1 MRRMIENLWLT
12 RIFEAEFGFSDVQS
26 NYSRTYAWMANQLGH
41 MTLGMATVF
50 FFIWIADTI
59 SAFFGLFAGCDCWPG
74 ISMPAEARAEL
85 SIIQVGLYYL
95 NHFLLIAV
103 GLLLIG
109 ATAFLLFLGT
119 KTDDH
124 DVSAKERSF
133 YEPLSAITTRVGN
146 WAVIA
151 MLVFGVVMTIRALAF
166 KDAPQQDAE
175 VYLHWLGIIFA
186 IGVVA
191 AAILKLCRERYH
203 FIFAIVSVFGAL
215 WIATNGFGVSE
226 QARRLVAFLL
236 SIHFLLFPAWA
247 LCFSTNARERLER
260 NEQMLQFFTIVIL
273 AAAFT
278 FATVSGLEEG
288 WRMPVAAA
296 ICSLAIWWV
305 KEFASDLPNVYK
317 EIYEAARK
325 RPGDLLGKCR
335 LVEKEYADDARMD
348 ARTDGMFYFAGAW
361 IGAGVASAVPTLTD
375 GVWVSGSELLG
386 LGVFLLVFIG
396 MGETW
401 AFRQQA
407 LDFMGADRASRLA
420 VFHAA
425 LRLTIDPKP
434 GEPVEY
440 REEPLD
446 FLRHFAAGDW
456 NVGNRMFDHLIVFG
470 PAGAGVTP
478 LGRAIAS
485 EAALASL
492 ATFKRTPRKER
503 QEALDVEEKGKI
515 RTARFIDASS
525 LLAFMRDIKLKR
537 DIVHNPTVDLLIEH
551 GSGRVTRSTGQH
563 NPKTHDK
570 RKGANLVVIDDL
582 TEDTLNADYL
592 DTLIDNLKVEA
603 MQNTVWLVETG
614 DRLNAHLAEIQ
625 ADDANDWTPDPEQFR
640 AEINAIE
647 AALERQSGGDMKI
660 GVGFV
665 RRVKR

>member
-1 MRRMIENLWLT
+1 MRRILENLWLT

-50 FFIWIADTI
+50 FFVWIADTI
-59 SAFFGLFAGCDCWPG
+59 SAFAGLFAGCSCWPG
-74 ISMPAEARAEL
+74 ISMEADVYANL
-85 SIIQVGLYYL
+85 SVIQIGLYYL
-95 NHFLLIAV
+95 NHLLLILV
-103 GLLLIG
+103 GLLLFG
-109 ATAFLLFLGT
+109 ATIALLYLGT
-119 KTDDH
+119 KTKDH
-124 DVSAKERSF
+124 AVSEKERSF
-133 YEPLSAITTRVGN
+133 YEPLAAVTTRVAS
-146 WAVIA
+146 WAVLA
-151 MLVFGVVMTIRALAF
+151 MLALGFVVTIRSLAF
-166 KDAPQQDAE
+166 KDNPQQAAE
-175 VYLHWLGIIFA
+175 VYLHWLGVIFA

-203 FIFAIVSVFGAL
+203 FIFATVTVFGAL
-215 WIATNGFGVSE
+215 WIATNGFGVDE
-226 QARRLVAFLL
+226 WARRLVSFML
-236 SIHFLLFPAWA
+236 SIHFLIFPAWA
-247 LCFSTNARERLER
+247 LCFSSNARERLER
-260 NEQMLQFFTIVIL
+260 NEQMLQFATIVIL

-288 WRMPVAAA
+288 WRMPVAGA

-317 EIYEAARK
+317 EIHDAARK
-325 RPGDLLGKCR
+325 RPGKLLGSCR

-407 LDFMGADRASRLA
+407 LDFMGADKASRLA

-425 LRLTIDPKP
+425 LRLTIDPKS

-440 REEPLD
+440 HEEPLD
-446 FLRHFAAGDW
+446 FLRHFSAGDW
-456 NVGNRMFDHLIVFG
+456 TTGNRMFDHLIIFG

-503 QEALDVEEKGKI
+503 REAIDVEEKGKI
-515 RTARFIDASS
+515 RTARFIDMSS
-525 LLAFMRDIKLKR
+525 LISFMRDIKLKR
-537 DIVHNPTVDLLIEH
+537 DITANPTVDLLIEH
-551 GSGRVTRSTGQH
+551 GSGRVTRSTGRH
-563 NPKTHDK
+563 DPRTHDK

-582 TEDTLNADYL
+582 TEDTLKGDRL
-592 DTLIDNLKVEA
+592 DILIDNLKVEA

-614 DRLNAHLAEIQ
+614 DRLTAHLAELP
-625 ADDANDWTPDPEQFR
+625 ADEADDWTPDPEQFR
-640 AEINAIE
+640 AEIDAIT
-647 AALERQSGGDMKI
+647 AALERQAGGDQKI